1 MAHVESNDMGKA
13 ISADIESVPG
23 FASEYYVQATLG
35 CEILAGKA
43 HFNWM
48 LQEFINNCAEK
59 ETDGVIQVSVRVSYE
74 ETTDMFHMSVE
85 DNVAYEHDYA
95 EQLVDILNG
104 SKFSHQ
110 SKRNRTEVSKSDA
123 AEKWMF
129 VPHMRRV
136 VQAWGGDL
144 VFSVADDN
152 TIKTDVTWN
161 STAMQTIRPPQL
173 NAGDVFRD

>member
-1 MAHVESNDMGKA
+1 MGRVLSSQ
-13 ISADIESVPG
+13 IETYPGFSADNFV
-23 FASEYYVQATLG
+23 YATPG
-35 CEILAGKA
+35 CEMLTEKWV
-43 HFNWM
+43 FTEM
-48 LQEFINNCAEK
+48 LQEFLNNCGEK
-59 ETDGVIQVSVRVSYE
+59 KTDGRVQIGVQVSYD

-85 DNVAYEHDYA
+85 DNVAYERDYA

-104 SKFSHQ
+104 SKLSHQ
-110 SKRNRTEVSKSDA
+110 SKRNRMEVSKGDT

-136 VQAWGGDL
+136 VQACGGDL
-144 VFSVADDN
+144 VFSVDDDN